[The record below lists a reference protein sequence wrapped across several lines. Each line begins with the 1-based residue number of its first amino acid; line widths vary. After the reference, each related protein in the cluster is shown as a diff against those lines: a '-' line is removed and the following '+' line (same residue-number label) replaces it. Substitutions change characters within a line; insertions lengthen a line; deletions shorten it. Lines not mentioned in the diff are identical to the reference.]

1 MLGKA
6 TSHVT
11 LITSRSV
18 FRCLMQLASAL
29 LSLVATV
36 AGRIHLKEAGY
47 SSPVEEHVLVAS
59 SSCRLI
65 RFAVMAVG
73 R

>member
-18 FRCLMQLASAL
+18 FRCLMQLASVL
-29 LSLVATV
+29 LSLVA
-36 AGRIHLKEAGY
+36 A
-47 SSPVEEHVLVAS
+47 VEDIGSIVVDSLSKAEGLD
-59 SSCRLI
+59 
-65 RFAVMAVG
+65 
-73 R
+73 

>member
-18 FRCLMQLASAL
+18 FRCLMRLASVL
-29 LSLVATV
+29 LSLVA
-36 AGRIHLKEAGY
+36 A
-47 SSPVEEHVLVAS
+47 VEDIGSIVVDSLSKAEGLD
-59 SSCRLI
+59 
-65 RFAVMAVG
+65 
-73 R
+73 